1 MKSIINQVFAVLLSF
16 VILASSLMS
25 CSSTTK
31 LTSTPPEAKV
41 YIDGEFKGYTPYKH
55 SDASISGSQK
65 SVEIQK
71 EGYDDFQT
79 ILTKKGRAHGGA
91 IIGGIFLLIP
101 FMWVVQYNI
110 HYNYELTPSTE

>member
-1 MKSIINQVFAVLLSF
+1 MKSIIKQAFAVLLSF
-16 VILASSLMS
+16 VILATSLMS

-31 LTSTPPEAKV
+31 LTSTPPEAKI
-41 YIDGEFKGYTPYKH
+41 YIDGEYKGTTPYKH

-65 SVEIQK
+65 SIEIKK

-91 IIGGIFLLIP
+91 IVGGIFLLIP

-110 HYNYELTPSTE
+110 HYDYELTPSAE